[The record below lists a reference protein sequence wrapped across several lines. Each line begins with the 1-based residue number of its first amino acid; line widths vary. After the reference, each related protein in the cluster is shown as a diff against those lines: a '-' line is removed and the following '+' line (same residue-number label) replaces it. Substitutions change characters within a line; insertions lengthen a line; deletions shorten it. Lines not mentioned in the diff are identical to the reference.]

1 MIRLLLILVIIGL
14 VAGATR
20 RLSRPGRRPRV
31 GAPEKLVKCEHCG
44 VYVTEASAVAESGR
58 FYCSEQHR
66 QAVGCGS
73 EE

>member
-66 QAVGCGS
+66 QASAHGGD
-73 EE
+73 E